1 MDMDLSARKLDKM
14 IEEATVDCYDELEQA
29 SGFYTMIEDHL
40 AVPFATQVLGVEV
53 SVVGVE
59 MDDNGSLKAVCERNG
74 KRQLIGLIDLQLP
87 KPPPSGAEW
96 IAAYRRCLRPVG
108 LGVGYGTPDAY
119 DHPPT
124 LRTPPWPHSTEVWPQ
139 WPNEECPN
147 RVFLPDGGA
156 QRSDQ
161 HDVSFARRAND
172 HSHYRLRTR
181 AHDSSARRSC
191 TR

>member
-74 KRQLIGLIDLQLP
+74 T
-87 KPPPSGAEW
+87 PPPSGAEW
-96 IAAYRRCLRPVG
+96 IAAYRRWICGR
-108 LGVGYGTPDAY
+108 
-119 DHPPT
+119 
-124 LRTPPWPHSTEVWPQ
+124 
-139 WPNEECPN
+139 
-147 RVFLPDGGA
+147 
-156 QRSDQ
+156 
-161 HDVSFARRAND
+161 
-172 HSHYRLRTR
+172 
-181 AHDSSARRSC
+181 
-191 TR
+191 

>member
-1 MDMDLSARKLDKM
+1 MFIPAPSKNVGRLSKDCIDMDLSARKLDKM
-14 IEEATVDCYDELEQA
+14 IEKATVDCYDELEQA

-96 IAAYRRCLRPVG
+96 IAAYRRWLCGR
-108 LGVGYGTPDAY
+108 
-119 DHPPT
+119 
-124 LRTPPWPHSTEVWPQ
+124 
-139 WPNEECPN
+139 
-147 RVFLPDGGA
+147 
-156 QRSDQ
+156 
-161 HDVSFARRAND
+161 
-172 HSHYRLRTR
+172 
-181 AHDSSARRSC
+181 
-191 TR
+191 